1 MEKQSQTTCT
11 VKYFDINNL
20 SNTLTDILTRVEE
33 KPADKLDMLLNPKK
47 VRQQKE
53 GREMAKKDLRDGGQK
68 IVTSEYWK
76 LTKLRFIHHFLIYFC
91 NC

>member
-1 MEKQSQTTCT
+1 METQSQNTFTMN
-11 VKYFDINNL
+11 YFDVNNL

-68 IVTSEYWK
+68 IVTPECWK
-76 LTKLRFIHHFLIYFC
+76 LTLYPPFISIFL
-91 NC
+91 